1 MHLIQKK
8 ATLGIKGLA
17 ILCAVLGL
25 FANAE
30 SAQDANNTE
39 GELTFLKLKLES
51 LKDRFRHMCSQY
63 SDLAH
68 NCSAPAINCTECPD
82 RWVHVGDHC
91 FFLSNDNDGWL
102 NSTLKCKDIGGHL
115 AILTTKEE
123 HDALEKEA
131 RTIGT
136 FNPFYWLGLSD
147 IENEGDWKWVD
158 NSTLQVSF
166 WNTLKSEPDN
176 NASAGEAGEDCA
188 VVDTQNQNWYDVPCS
203 FQYRRICQMDA
214 IPLN

>member
-17 ILCAVLGL
+17 ILCVVLGL
-25 FANAE
+25 FASAE

-51 LKDRFRHMCSQY
+51 LKDRFRHMCNQY

-68 NCSAPAINCTECPD
+68 NCSAP
-82 RWVHVGDHC
+82 VHVGDHC
-91 FFLSNDNDGWL
+91 FFLSNDTDGWL

-123 HDALEKEA
+123 YDALEEEA

-158 NSTLQVSF
+158 NSTLQWVTPCWLCPFFIYSL
-166 WNTLKSEPDN
+166 WLVEKQIT
-176 NASAGEAGEDCA
+176 
-188 VVDTQNQNWYDVPCS
+188 NWYDVPCS

>member
-1 MHLIQKK
+1 LNPLPHFVLLYATSS

-17 ILCAVLGL
+17 ILCVVLGL
-25 FANAE
+25 FASAE

-51 LKDRFRHMCSQY
+51 LKDRFRHMCNQY

-82 RWVHVGDHC
+82 GWVHIGDHC
-91 FFLSNDNDGWL
+91 FFLSNDTDGWL

-123 HDALEKEA
+123 YDALEKEA

-147 IENEGDWKWVD
+147 IENRGDWKWVD

-176 NASAGEAGEDCA
+176 NAI
-188 VVDTQNQNWYDVPCS
+188 TNWYDVPCS

>member
-1 MHLIQKK
+1 DMHLIQKK

-17 ILCAVLGL
+17 ILCVVLGL
-25 FANAE
+25 FASAE

-51 LKDRFRHMCSQY
+51 LKDRFRHMCNQY

-68 NCSAPAINCTECPD
+68 NCSAP
-82 RWVHVGDHC
+82 VHVGDHC
-91 FFLSNDNDGWL
+91 FFLSNDTDGWL

-123 HDALEKEA
+123 YDALEEEA

-188 VVDTQNQNWYDVPCS
+188 V
-203 FQYRRICQMDA
+203 YRRICQMDA